1 MDNNIAFIES
11 IIKSV
16 LPLATFM
23 DVKILQAQ
31 DETYS
36 CLVPLNDNT
45 KNHFNSVHAA
55 IQWAGAELLGGV
67 VWIKNMPSDDYL
79 LVLKEMN
86 IKFVKPVMEDVTAT
100 TYFSDEQALELNHAL
115 ADNGRHDF
123 DLHSEIKDKA
133 GNVLANTHAQY
144 AVRRKR

>member
-1 MDNNIAFIES
+1 METNIAFIES

-86 IKFVKPVMEDVTAT
+86 IKFLKPAMEDVTAT
-100 TYFSDEQALELNHAL
+100 THFSKQQVLELNNAL

-123 DLHSEIKDKA
+123 DLHAEIKDKS